1 MVVTCRRFA
10 GQWER
15 LPDRAV
21 QKQTLLEGLRALPG
35 DERLLRSLGSLLE
48 EEGNWQ
54 ELQQIMLEQ
63 LPRLQ
68 RGSPMEAHLCYLA
81 SKACLELGDL
91 RQALALGNRAVQG
104 RPDFAYC
111 HHIYGR
117 TLAAMGR
124 RAEALQAQQRCA
136 DLAPNFSWCWYEIGQ
151 LQLAKGD
158 VAAAKAALERALALQ
173 ESQDPRHAEM
183 FRRSLEGVE
192 GKALLAERQ
201 AAASSLW
208 PDRPPLGP
216 DHRLEVI
223 DELALVTEM
232 FRLHLDRLEGNVGG
246 T

>member
-1 MVVTCRRFA
+1 
-10 GQWER
+10 
-15 LPDRAV
+15 V

-35 DERLLRSLGSLLE
+35 DERLLRSIGSLLE

-54 ELQQIMLEQ
+54 ELHQIMLEQ
-63 LPRLQ
+63 LPRVP

-91 RQALALGNRAVQG
+91 RQALALGTRAVQG
-104 RPDFAYC
+104 LPDFAYC

-124 RAEALQAQQRCA
+124 RGEALQAQQRCA

-151 LQLAKGD
+151 LQLAKSD

-173 ESQDPRHAEM
+173 ESQDPDHAEM

-192 GKALLAERQ
+192 AKVLLAERQ

-208 PDRPPLGP
+208 SDRPPLGP
-216 DHRLEVI
+216 DHRLEAI
-223 DELALVTEM
+223 EELALVTEM
-232 FRLHLDRLEGNVGG
+232 FRLHLDRLEGDVCGR
-246 T
+246 

>member
-1 MVVTCRRFA
+1 
-10 GQWER
+10 
-15 LPDRAV
+15 V

-35 DERLLRSLGSLLE
+35 DEHLLRSLGSLLE

-54 ELQQIMLEQ
+54 ELQQIMLEH
-63 LPRLQ
+63 LPRLP

-91 RQALALGNRAVQG
+91 RQALALGTRAVQG
-104 RPDFAYC
+104 RPDFSYC

-136 DLAPNFSWCWYEIGQ
+136 ALEPNFSWCWYEIGQ
-151 LQLAKGD
+151 LQLAQGD
-158 VAAAKAALERALALQ
+158 VAAAKAALQRALALQ

-192 GKALLAERQ
+192 SKALLAERQ
-201 AAASSLW
+201 ASASSLW
-208 PDRPPLGP
+208 PDRPPLGQ
-216 DHRLEVI
+216 DQRLEAI

-232 FRLHLDRLEGNVGG
+232 LRLHLDRLEADACGG
-246 T
+246 